1 MQFNPGN
8 NVTILDS
15 ADSKPPVTGNAFVG
29 GRYNTK
35 YRIPEYAAETRVYAR
50 IREADMYLIDKE
62 GNRTLIASFDEEK
75 RKFEFIENIKKL
87 GA

>member
-1 MQFNPGN
+1 
-8 NVTILDS
+8 
-15 ADSKPPVTGNAFVG
+15 
-29 GRYNTK
+29 
-35 YRIPEYAAETRVYAR
+35 
-50 IREADMYLIDKE
+50 MYLIDKE